1 MRTKSS
7 GPKFSLIYVWEM
19 DTPAYR
25 LMSAYG
31 RALLLEYRRKHNGSN
46 NGEIAMSALDAARLV
61 GCCKNTAFKTQKELV
76 DKGWIRPTQTGSFH
90 LKTDAAGRKYS
101 GHASDEG
108 IHEMEAAKLK
118 HGTIR
123 WDHWYHEMLPNDLPW
138 YH

>member
-1 MRTKSS
+1 
-7 GPKFSLIYVWEM
+7 M

-90 LKTDAAGRKYS
+90 LKTDAAGRKYR
-101 GHASDEG
+101 
-108 IHEMEAAKLK
+108 AA
-118 HGTIR
+118 TIWR
-123 WDHWYHEMLPNDLPW
+123 ITDQPIGLGVDAPATKEYMKWRPQN
-138 YH
+138 